1 MFTIDKFSRQP
12 IYEQIISQVETLIL
26 LGDLPPETQLPSV
39 RQLAVELSVN
49 PNTLQ
54 KAYMELERRGL
65 TVTSPGN
72 GRYIAPNAPE
82 ILRQSKA
89 SQLSELQR
97 IAQELAQAGI
107 SLEDA
112 ISAVKTGYANAQGGN
127 R

>member
-12 IYEQIISQVETLIL
+12 IYEQVISQVETLIL
-26 LGDLPPETQLPSV
+26 LGDLPPESQLPSV

-72 GRYIAPNAPE
+72 GRFIAPNAPE
-82 ILRQSKA
+82 LLKQSKL
-89 SQLSELQR
+89 SQLSELKS
-97 IAQELAQAGI
+97 IAGELSMAGV
-107 SLEDA
+107 SLEEA
-112 ISAVKTGYANAQGGN
+112 LQAVREGFETARGG
-127 R
+127 RK

>member
-1 MFTIDKFSRQP
+1 MFTIDKFSRKP

-26 LGDLPPETQLPSV
+26 LGDLPPESQLPSV

-72 GRYIAPNAPE
+72 GRFIAPNAPE
-82 ILRQSKA
+82 ILRESKL
-89 SQLSELQR
+89 SQLIELKR
-97 IAQELAQAGI
+97 IAGELFQAGV

-112 ISAVKTGYANAQGGN
+112 LNAVKAGYDAAKGGTK
-127 R
+127 